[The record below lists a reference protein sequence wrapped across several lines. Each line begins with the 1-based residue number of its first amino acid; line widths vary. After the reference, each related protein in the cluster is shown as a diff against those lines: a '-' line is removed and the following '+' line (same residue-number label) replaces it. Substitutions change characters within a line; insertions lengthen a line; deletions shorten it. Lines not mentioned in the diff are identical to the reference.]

1 MGKLS
6 KVKWCLLGCLI
17 VAVALLASSVL
28 APNRLTN
35 TVSWVANN
43 DFACKLRALSERQ
56 LNQERELIEMV
67 VETVAVS
74 QIDYQPVVIL
84 KEKGEELYLPIW
96 IGILEASAISAVLE
110 GVEVPRPL
118 TSDLLCSV
126 IDSLGAT
133 VDYIVISDL
142 QNDTFYANIVLDANW
157 TQMKIDARPS
167 DAIAIALRV
176 NAPIYAE
183 KRVLDEAG
191 IQLDHETE
199 KYTVMHAEEHKWM
212 SVSKCFILR

>member
-17 VAVALLASSVL
+17 VAVALLASSVF

-67 VETVAVS
+67 VETVVIS

-84 KEKGEELYLPIW
+84 KEKGGELYLPIW
-96 IGILEASAISAVLE
+96 VGILEANAISVALE
-110 GVEVPRPL
+110 GAEVPRPL
-118 TSDLLCSV
+118 TPDLLCFV
-126 IDSLGAT
+126 IDSLGAAAN
-133 VDYIVISDL
+133 YIVI
-142 QNDTFYANIVLDANW
+142 NDIRNGTFYANVVLDANW

-199 KYTVMHAEEHKWM
+199 KYTVMHAEEHK
-212 SVSKCFILR
+212 